1 MAERLKK
8 KFLEEE
14 KILDLVVGPDSYRD
28 IPNLL
33 NKVDNK
39 KELLM

>member
-8 KFLEEE
+8 VFRRRKNV
-14 KILDLVVGPDSYRD
+14 DLVVGPDSYRD

-33 NKVDNK
+33 NKVKIMK
-39 KELLM
+39 KQSM